1 MIVVSNSLPTVQ
13 LAAPPLIVSLVHNLP
28 ADVSDYFVL
37 HWLNR
42 SFVERQL
49 VVRGSELLFS
59 LDGIT
64 QGRVYKLVAYGVD
77 NGLVDGVWWHD
88 NYVYDPGQA
97 TISFTSGGNQGGS
110 GETKT
115 FTGSVRIESVGVA
128 RQVVAVAL
136 DADPVYLLAST
147 TSDLSGSY
155 TLEWQGYSGQML
167 VTALDDYGVDFETGK
182 TLGEGDRVHPPAP
195 NGYVYVSGNLGTL
208 GPEPLWPTQEG
219 ASVTSGNV
227 QLVAVPFWR
236 PKSAGPFSV

>member
-1 MIVVSNSLPTVQ
+1 MIISFSDQSIPYPVAAVERVVLS
-13 LAAPPLIVSLVHNLP
+13 HNLP
-28 ADVSDYFVL
+28 FDDADFWVMQVFNGL
-37 HWLNR
+37 R
-42 SFVERQL
+42 
-49 VVRGSELLFS
+49 SELMLAV
-59 LDGIT
+59 LDGTLTIP
-64 QGRVYKLVAYGVD
+64 KSNIVD
-77 NGLVDGVWWHD
+77 GQLYRLIAFPVQNGLLDGLYWHD

-208 GPEPLWPTQEG
+208 GTEPLWPTQEG